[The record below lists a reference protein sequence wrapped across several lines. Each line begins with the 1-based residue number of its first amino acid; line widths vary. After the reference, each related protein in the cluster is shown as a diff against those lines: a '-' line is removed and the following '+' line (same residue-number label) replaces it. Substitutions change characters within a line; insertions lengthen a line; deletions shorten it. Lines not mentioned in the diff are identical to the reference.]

1 MEEPKQSFGRRVR
14 DMWRQMRQTPNW
26 LEAIEGRLWS
36 HADETHGFKYFVK
49 RHLQILDSSIRSF
62 RAHDSMT
69 KASALTYTSILTL
82 IPLLALVVTVGKGFN
97 LFQRMQVAILGDPTH
112 GIEGVLNRML
122 TTAGADP
129 DATKYIRELVDHIFT
144 IVQAADFSKL
154 GLGALIGLLLAVMS
168 LLSRVEMAMN
178 DVWSVHKSRPFGR
191 KIADYIIMLLVVVLM
206 LIATSGAAGSSIVTF
221 TGRLSQLN
229 YLQSLLLRYMPYM
242 VTWMAFTFLYHYMPN
257 TRVRWRS
264 ATVSGFVS
272 GVLFILLQLGFFALS
287 ISTIDRY
294 RKIYGAFRHESQPFT
309 DSLCLILF
317 LLFWIWFSWC
327 IVLWGVEFCNA
338 HQNIRDWRR
347 RRRPWFGTPAERETL
362 ALRLAAVLA
371 IPMLD
376 VDAQRPAMD
385 TGELADEL
393 KVPSEPV
400 GEILDLFE
408 NNGLVTRTE
417 EGAFVFVRS
426 PERVSMLDIIR
437 LVRHGRIHVAPA
449 KMWEAAH
456 EKLSKELGAHTIK
469 DLAGQ
474 PLDSIQTYS
483 L

>member
-1 MEEPKQSFGRRVR
+1 MQESKQSFGRRVR

-36 HADETHGFKYFVK
+36 HADETRGFKYFVK

-69 KASALTYTSILTL
+69 KASALTYTSILTMV
-82 IPLLALVVTVGKGFN
+82 PLLAIVLSLLKGLGMFESAHN
-97 LFQRMQVAILGDPTH
+97 AINHMFDQ
-112 GIEGVLNRML
+112 ML
-122 TTAGADP
+122 AVAGATK
-129 DATKYIRELVDHIFT
+129 DAYLSIHQIVDQVFD
-144 IVQAADFSKL
+144 IVEKTDFSKL
-154 GLGALIGLLLAVMS
+154 GLTAVFGLLLAAMS
-168 LLSRVEMAMN
+168 LLSRVEVAMN
-178 DVWSVHKSRPFGR
+178 DVWSVHKSRPLGR
-191 KIADYIIMLLVVVLM
+191 KIVDYINMVLVLALMLL
-206 LIATSGAAGSSIVTF
+206 ATSGAAGNTIIKFS
-221 TGRLSQLN
+221 GKLAQLEQ
-229 YLQSLLLRYMPYM
+229 LQKNLLGFLPY
-242 VTWMAFTFLYHYMPN
+242 VITWLAFIFLFHYMPN

-264 ATVSGFVS
+264 AIVSGLLS
-272 GVLFILLQLGFFALS
+272 GIIFQLLQLGFFAMATRTLA
-287 ISTIDRY
+287 
-294 RKIYGAFRHESQPFT
+294 KWAIYGAFGT
-309 DSLCLILF
+309 VLF

-362 ALRLAAVLA
+362 ALRLAALLA
-371 IPMLD
+371 APMLD
-376 VDAQRPAMD
+376 VDAQRPALD

-400 GEILDLFE
+400 GEVLDLFE

-437 LVRHGRIHVAPA
+437 LVRHGRLHVTPA
-449 KMWEAAH
+449 KMWETAH
-456 EKLSKELGAHTIK
+456 EKLTAELGAHTIK
-469 DLAGQ
+469 DLAGR